1 MREGYGVG
9 HVYFEYQE
17 QNQQTSLAVVA
28 SLLKQLLSQVPP
40 SKFPKDII
48 GKYHDKKF
56 DHPSSDE
63 LEMMLVSM
71 AGSFSRAFIV
81 CDALD
86 EMDQYNQR
94 AYLLPLFHR
103 LKDAGFSLFL
113 TTRPH
118 PADIHDS
125 FRSASIFELSPDMRD
140 IRLYVEE
147 KLSNNTRFQ
156 EVLRRG
162 PKDLYCR
169 VVTAIVNSAAEMYE
183 NNHNFW

>member
-1 MREGYGVG
+1 M
-9 HVYFEYQE
+9 
-17 QNQQTSLAVVA
+17 A

-48 GKYHDKKF
+48 GQYHEKKF
-56 DHPSSDE
+56 DHPSSDG
-63 LEMMLVSM
+63 LEKMLVSM
-71 AGSFSRAFIV
+71 TGSFSRVFVA

-86 EMDQYNQR
+86 EMNQFNQR

-125 FRSASIFELSPDMRD
+125 FRSASIFELSPDMHD
-140 IRLYVEE
+140 VRLYVEE

-162 PKDLYCR
+162 PKELYCR
-169 VVTAIVNSAAEMYE
+169 VVTAIVDSAAEMYE
-183 NNHNFW
+183 NNLNCW